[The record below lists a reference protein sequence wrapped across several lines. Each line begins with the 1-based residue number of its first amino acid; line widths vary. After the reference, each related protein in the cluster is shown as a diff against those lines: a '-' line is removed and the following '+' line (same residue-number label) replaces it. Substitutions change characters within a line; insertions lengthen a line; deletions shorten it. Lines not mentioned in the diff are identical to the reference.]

1 MITRSDFLKLHSY
14 IFSLGFLS
22 FLLLFQFLNRSTG
35 KTFVRG
41 TFNAHLETSTTL
53 NYRNLDQ
60 KLLQD
65 SDSLRFR
72 PDVRGIGRKDVKLAR
87 VRSWNRKRTSS
98 KSSSAT
104 RSSNSHNHLALY
116 YTSSSPAILC
126 SPRNCC
132 LNFLHASSEQIKTQF
147 ENQR

>member
-1 MITRSDFLKLHSY
+1 MTFLNFVPIFFSLDFLY
-14 IFSLGFLS
+14 

-41 TFNAHLETSTTL
+41 TFNGHLETSTIL

-65 SDSLRFR
+65 FDSLRYR
-72 PDVRGIGRKDVKLAR
+72 PDVRGIDRKDVKFAR

-104 RSSNSHNHLALY
+104 RSSNSHNNLALY
-116 YTSSSPAILC
+116 YTSSSLAILC